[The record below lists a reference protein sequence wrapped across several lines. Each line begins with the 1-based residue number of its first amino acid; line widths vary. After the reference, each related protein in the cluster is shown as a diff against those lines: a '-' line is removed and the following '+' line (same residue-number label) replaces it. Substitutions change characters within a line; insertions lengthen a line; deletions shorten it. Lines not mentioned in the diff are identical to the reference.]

1 MEINNFDPN
10 LNPASKGNQEED
22 LEISATGYGLESVSK
37 ETGEGREQNKQTKRT
52 NQSCG
57 GL

>member
-1 MEINNFDPN
+1 METNNFDPN
-10 LNPASKGNQEED
+10 LNPSSKRNQEEN

-37 ETGEGREQNKQTKRT
+37 EAGEGREAQKT
-52 NQSCG
+52 NGTPPSCG

>member
-1 MEINNFDPN
+1 METNNFDPN
-10 LNPASKGNQEED
+10 LNPTSKKNREEN
-22 LEISATGYGLESVSK
+22 LEISSTGYGLEAVSK
-37 ETGEGREQNKQTKRT
+37 ETGEASKQQTKGT

>member
-1 MEINNFDPN
+1 METNNFDPN

-37 ETGEGREQNKQTKRT
+37 ETGARLDQHKHKQTKTT
-52 NQSCG
+52 NQF
-57 GL
+57 

>member
-1 MEINNFDPN
+1 METNNFDPN
-10 LNPASKGNQEED
+10 LDPTLKRKNQET

-37 ETGEGREQNKQTKRT
+37 ETEDARNEQQTK
-52 NQSCG
+52 NPSNSCG